1 MTEAGGTIKVYEQPD
16 GHNLGD
22 DTFTKYM
29 DKVHVSK
36 AESMAKIWVVK
47 YVYLPSPV
55 VLITVHF
62 NPSSAKKNASDNVV
76 C

>member
-1 MTEAGGTIKVYEQPD
+1 MNWLETRIEYLAIVTEAGGAIKVYEQPD

-36 AESMAKIWVVK
+36 AESMANI
-47 YVYLPSPV
+47 
-55 VLITVHF
+55 
-62 NPSSAKKNASDNVV
+62 
-76 C
+76 